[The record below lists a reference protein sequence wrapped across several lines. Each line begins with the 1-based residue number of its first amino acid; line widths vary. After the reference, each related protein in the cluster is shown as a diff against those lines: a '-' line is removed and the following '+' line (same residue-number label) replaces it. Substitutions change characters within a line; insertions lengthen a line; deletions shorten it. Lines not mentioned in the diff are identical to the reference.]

1 MINDK
6 HYLIWDPGKIPTNIE
21 HVNHSVTSENLF

>member
-6 HYLIWDPGKIPTNIE
+6 HLIWDPGKIPTNIE